1 MRAINKQSGLSI
13 MGLLFASIL
22 IIFILI
28 LGMKLVPVYMTNMS
42 IKKHL
47 DIVAEDTGN
56 EKLSPRETKVRMADR
71 MNIDSI
77 DFEKVVNPHDELLI
91 IKENGDIE
99 LRLDYEVIVPIIG
112 NLSGLV
118 EFENSSYY

>member
-1 MRAINKQSGLSI
+1 MRAIDKQSGISI
-13 MGLLFASIL
+13 LGALFGAVL

-28 LGMKLVPVYMTNMS
+28 AAMKLVPVYMTNMS

-47 DIVAEDTGN
+47 DIVAAETGD
-56 EKLSPRETKVRMADR
+56 EKLNLRQSKMRMADR

-77 DFEKVVNPHDELLI
+77 DVNKSVNPHEELLVL
-91 IKENGDIE
+91 KEDGDIE
-99 LRLDYEVIVPIIG
+99 LRLDYEIVVPIMG
-112 NLSGLV
+112 NLSALI